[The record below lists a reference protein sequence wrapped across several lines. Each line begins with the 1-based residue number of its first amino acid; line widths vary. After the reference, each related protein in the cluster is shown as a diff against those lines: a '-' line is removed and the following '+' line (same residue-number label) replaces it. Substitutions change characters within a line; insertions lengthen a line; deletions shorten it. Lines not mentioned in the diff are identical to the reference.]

1 MNRSETRAHDS
12 EVAEINNLLNS
23 LRYQIITPKYTTIS
37 KCAECDNSARGGDLC
52 PTCLYE
58 RLVNKGVK
66 LPLIDSYVSS
76 LYAQSEY
83 MSRADEARTEILTSI
98 EGNKT

>member
-1 MNRSETRAHDS
+1 MNRSETRVHDS
-12 EVAEINNLLNS
+12 EAAEINNLLNS
-23 LRYQIITPKYTTIS
+23 LRYQIITPKYTTMS
-37 KCAECDNSARGGDLC
+37 KCAECDNIARGGELC

-66 LPLIDSYVSS
+66 LSLIDSYVSS

-83 MSRADEARTEILTSI
+83 MSRADEARTEILASI